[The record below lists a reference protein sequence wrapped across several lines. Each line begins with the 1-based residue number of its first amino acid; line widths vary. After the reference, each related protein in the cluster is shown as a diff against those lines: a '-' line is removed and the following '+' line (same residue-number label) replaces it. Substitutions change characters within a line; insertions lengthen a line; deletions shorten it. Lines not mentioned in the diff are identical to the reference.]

1 MREALSAIVGDDPR
15 KCRHPGHPALWI
27 GAYVGDL
34 RSDLTKSGVVKKAA
48 AWTPD
53 GAYEAAYE
61 AWKKAITDEHTHVE
75 EMVAASP
82 VIVGLAAE
90 TPIETSITL
99 HYPYGVPIIPGSAL
113 KGLARSYARLAV
125 SQREGGEALA
135 EGGEA
140 CKFLFGTQEQAG
152 QVTFLDAWWAPTAG
166 VKPLHQDV
174 MTPHHSRYYSS
185 QGRESPADTE
195 DPVPVNF
202 LHAKGRF
209 LVAVRCAREEWREF
223 AFRLLVAALADW
235 GVGAKT
241 AAGYGRLELTP
252 GAKWPP
258 AVDKPF
264 LCTIQAMTMQE
275 AKSEG
280 RDLFKQAMEQP
291 AEATRREAL
300 VLLHAAFK
308 SAGMLKSKWISEKP
322 ARAWITDEFL
332 PACHELGIGGD
343 P

>member
-174 MTPHHSRYYSS
+174 MTPHPRSTTPARVRIPSGHGGSR
-185 QGRESPADTE
+185 
-195 DPVPVNF
+195 
-202 LHAKGRF
+202 
-209 LVAVRCAREEWREF
+209 ARE
-223 AFRLLVAALADW
+223 LPSCQGTV
-235 GVGAKT
+235 
-241 AAGYGRLELTP
+241 P
-252 GAKWPP
+252 GGGPVRA
-258 AVDKPF
+258 
-264 LCTIQAMTMQE
+264 
-275 AKSEG
+275 
-280 RDLFKQAMEQP
+280 R
-291 AEATRREAL
+291 
-300 VLLHAAFK
+300 
-308 SAGMLKSKWISEKP
+308 GM
-322 ARAWITDEFL
+322 ARVRL
-332 PACHELGIGGD
+332 PAARGG
-343 P
+343 PG